1 MSYILEAIKKSD
13 QKRQKGHVPD
23 LSTVQIEI
31 PPEVKKKALWPYILM
46 GILLLNAIIFA
57 VLIRPDQST
66 VEPQA
71 VVQSSGKQNPATTAQ
86 EKQPDIEPQ
95 PTHALSP
102 VAQENSPTTVVATED
117 ENMAASRE
125 GRNHV
130 PTKESSADALV
141 AHDRNIEEVGREF
154 ARGLNIDTNQEETRG
169 VIPVQRSVTDGTVEE
184 VDIKFTTGMN
194 IDTNQNEPQVE
205 PIQELVMDSTIEE
218 EGDIEEVVK
227 NIVPEP
233 ERIVIPQED
242 SAIVAKPEP
251 IEATTLPDKQLEVSE
266 INPLQQLQHAAS
278 EPSALNEEKPRV
290 LREPL
295 HILQLP
301 LSVQEELPEFHIS
314 AHVYFAKKPASRLAS
329 INGKIVREGYNLV
342 PNLKVEEITSD
353 GVIFSYHEYLFHV
366 PIL

>member
-31 PPEVKKKALWPYILM
+31 PPEVKKKALWPYLLT

-57 VLIRPDQST
+57 VLMRPDQST
-66 VEPQA
+66 IEPQA
-71 VVQSSGKQNPATTAQ
+71 VVQSSGKQNSASAQ
-86 EKQPDIEPQ
+86 KKQPDIEPQ

-102 VAQENSPTTVVATED
+102 IAQENSPTTVVAAED

-125 GRNHV
+125 GRNRV
-130 PTKESSADALV
+130 PTKEPAADALV
-141 AHDRNIEEVGREF
+141 ANDRNIEEVGSEF

-169 VIPVQRSVTDGTVEE
+169 VIPVQRSVTDDTVEE
-184 VDIKFTTGMN
+184 VDIEFTTGMN
-194 IDTNQNEPQVE
+194 IDTNQNKPQVE
-205 PIQELVMDSTIEE
+205 PIQELVMDSIIEE
-218 EGDIEEVVK
+218 QEDIEEVIK

-233 ERIVIPQED
+233 GRIVIPQED
-242 SAIVAKPEP
+242 SVIVAEPKP
-251 IEATTLPDKQLEVSE
+251 IETTPLPDKQLEISE
-266 INPLQQLQHAAS
+266 INPLQQRQHAAP
-278 EPSALNEEKPRV
+278 ETSALNEEKPRV